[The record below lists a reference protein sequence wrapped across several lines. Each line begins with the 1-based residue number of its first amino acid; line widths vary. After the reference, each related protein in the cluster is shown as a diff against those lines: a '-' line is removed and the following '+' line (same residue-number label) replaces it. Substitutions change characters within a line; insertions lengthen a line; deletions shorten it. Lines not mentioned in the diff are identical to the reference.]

1 MLGANKRINDLLEQ
15 ITLEAEELIVS
26 NDSKE
31 IDISSNLFDFSI
43 KAFQI
48 EDISNLESIDELLKS
63 ILNFIEYSLIHI
75 EKVYIQ
81 LREWY
86 ATHTP
91 EAPHIMHIPLHP
103 AAALVIHN
111 EALRK
116 LGTEFESF
124 DDYDNFL
131 KQVRTQ
137 LDVCSSS
144 KHLLLEQRSFLE
156 NSDVSYIYYQ
166 LPNSEKP
173 IFVKTLQDLRPAIE
187 NVLLNFQNS
196 KEHMP
201 GNLYVEGGFIGA
213 AFSETN
219 NSALELYRVKKII
232 TLIKEGMSV
241 EHISLYQKVF
251 ESQIRLNKMLSK
263 AIKEFGIDSFQA
275 QLYSAQAEAGRLAK
289 KYIEEV
295 HQVTQSKLILDIEQA
310 KTWFKNGKPSQNH
323 PLHRENPENFL
334 TEIRI
339 DFLETKSIEKITALY
354 QDQNAKYPKALRKVS
369 NKQKLIERFINF
381 DRNSTIDESE
391 LIRILVLLHK
401 GSGSLTKNIDTNTV
415 KEALQNIGISNS
427 YLEELEKLTLQVTK
441 MDMQISFDKTSYSFL
456 NLKAEIEPVKLKQY
470 IAIYL
475 NSIDRPLSLV
485 ETKNSSTEKHELIF
499 NQSFLE
505 NIFKAQGCEKLITQA
520 FHKYFKEEAKPNS
533 NSINQLIEF
542 FIKYEQNFGTN
553 SALVRLR
560 EIVVKV
566 YFLAHRLNSQSLYEK
581 VTKEKFFYHD
591 NFFKL
596 ASKPLKQVEAFQK
609 YRYLA
614 WAQQLTEGFTKADDS
629 LLELLITNRLNFK
642 TALLSLTYLSK
653 LNTSRHQLIQ
663 ALGSFSKEEEGNHL
677 YTIEKSFFE
686 NFKNESNIFA
696 ILARG
701 GSFHDI
707 QAMDNLGSLIGTL
720 YLNISNCKQQEFSS
734 TQNSGVHRLSR
745 QQYYSMW
752 GARSGLYHN
761 LNKLKDKDVHFL
773 KEQSQ
778 RLLQIG
784 DQLQKVVQ
792 ETNHDKWTGYIFENL
807 DYQILEQKWFQKISL
822 INDFLRGS
830 NELKEALDLF
840 GFCDKGYKFDQLKAE
855 RLLSDF
861 KTAFIKAFNPNSE
874 DTSVNIFDLNH
885 DKKIDCKDFKELYRI
900 ICFRFDKLKQNRDP
914 FFKILIFNLI
924 ILNKANYYESLKT
937 KFSRYSEKQRFIFSE
952 LESFFYLINSKLDA
966 LAFKISQSSIKLDI
980 HEYLNNLNKKIED
993 LEDNL
998 ENYDSYQNEILKY
1011 LNLNF

>member
-1 MLGANKRINDLLEQ
+1 MFGANKRINDLL
-15 ITLEAEELIVS
+15 
-26 NDSKE
+26 DS
-31 IDISSNLFDFSI
+31 LFDFSI
-43 KAFQI
+43 KAFQV
-48 EDISNLESIDELLKS
+48 EDISNLDSIDELLKS
-63 ILNFIEYSLIHI
+63 ILDFIEHSLKHI

-131 KQVRTQ
+131 KKVRTQ

-173 IFVKTLQDLRPAIE
+173 ILVKTLQDLRPAIE
-187 NVLLNFQNS
+187 NILLNFQSS

-232 TLIKEGMSV
+232 TLIKEGMNV
-241 EHISLYQKVF
+241 EHINLYQKVF
-251 ESQIRLNKMLSK
+251 ESQIRLNRMLTK
-263 AIKEFGIDSFQA
+263 AIQEFDIDSFQA

-289 KYIEEV
+289 KYIEEI
-295 HQVTQSKLILDIEQA
+295 HQVTQSKLMLDIEQA
-310 KTWFKNGKPSQNH
+310 NTWFKNGKPSQSH

-339 DFLETKSIEKITALY
+339 DFLETKSIENITALY
-354 QDQNAKYPKALRKVS
+354 NDKNAKYTKALRKVS

-401 GSGSLTKNIDTNTV
+401 GSGSLSKNIDTATV
-415 KEALQNIGISNS
+415 KEALQNIGISSS

-441 MDMQISFDKTSYSFL
+441 MDMQISFDKALSSFL
-456 NLKAEIEPVKLKQY
+456 NLEAGIEAIKLKQH
-470 IAIYL
+470 IAVYL
-475 NSIDRPLSLV
+475 NSLDRPLSLN
-485 ETKNSSTEKHELIF
+485 EQDNNSIKNHELIF
-499 NQSFLE
+499 NRSFLE
-505 NIFKAQGCEKLITQA
+505 NIFEIQNCEELMIKAFLEHFEQTTKQ
-520 FHKYFKEEAKPNS
+520 NS
-533 NSINQLIEF
+533 QSIDQLIEF
-542 FIKYEQNFGTN
+542 FIQHEQNSGT
-553 SALVRLR
+553 STALVKLR
-560 EIVVKV
+560 EIVVKI
-566 YFLAHRLNSQSLYEK
+566 YFLSHRLNSQNLYQK

-591 NFFKL
+591 EFFKL
-596 ASKPLKQVEAFQK
+596 ASKPLKQIEAFQK
-609 YRYLA
+609 YRYLT
-614 WAQQLTEGFTKADDS
+614 WAQKLTEGFTKADDS
-629 LLELLITNRLNFK
+629 LLELLITNRLNLK

-653 LNTSRHQLIQ
+653 LNSSRYQLIQ
-663 ALGSFSKEEEGNHL
+663 VLSSFNKGEEGGHL
-677 YTIEKSFFE
+677 QAIEKSFFE

-701 GSFHDI
+701 GSFQDI
-707 QAMDNLGSLIGTL
+707 QAMDNLGSLIETL
-720 YLNISNCKQQEFSS
+720 YLNISNCKQQESLS
-734 TQNSGVHRLSR
+734 TENSGAHRLSR

-752 GARSGLYHN
+752 GVRSGLYHN
-761 LNKLKDKDVHFL
+761 LNKLKDKDVHVL

-840 GFCDKGYKFDQLKAE
+840 GVCDKGYKFDKLKAE

-861 KTAFIKAFNPNSE
+861 KTAFIKTFDPNHESE
-874 DTSVNIFDLNH
+874 SVSIFDLNG
-885 DKKIDCKDFKELYRI
+885 DQKLDSKDFKELYRVV
-900 ICFRFDKLKQNRDP
+900 CFRFDELKQNRDP

-924 ILNKANYYESLKT
+924 LLNKANYYESLKT
-937 KFSRYSEKQRFIFSE
+937 KFSRYSEQERFIFSE
-952 LESFFYLINSKLDA
+952 IENFFYLISSKLET
-966 LAFKISQSSIKLDI
+966 LAFKVAQTSIKLDI
-980 HEYLNNLNKKIED
+980 NDYLNNLNKKIKA
-993 LEDNL
+993 LEENL
-998 ENYDSYQNEILKY
+998 ELHNTYQKEILEF
-1011 LNLNF
+1011 LNLNLAS

>member
-1 MLGANKRINDLLEQ
+1 MFGANKNINDLL
-15 ITLEAEELIVS
+15 
-26 NDSKE
+26 D
-31 IDISSNLFDFSI
+31 NLFDFSI
-43 KAFQI
+43 KTFQV
-48 EDISNLESIDELLKS
+48 ENISNLDSIDELLQS
-63 ILNFIEYSLIHI
+63 ILDFIEYSLKHI
-75 EKVYIQ
+75 EKVYLQ

-116 LGTEFESF
+116 LGTDFESF
-124 DDYDNFL
+124 DDYDDFL
-131 KQVRTQ
+131 KKVRTR

-144 KHLLLEQRSFLE
+144 KHLLQEQKSFLE

-173 IFVKTLQDLRPAIE
+173 ILVKSLMDLRPAIE
-187 NVLLNFQNS
+187 NILLNFQNS

-201 GNLYVEGGFIGA
+201 GNLYIEGGFIGA

-232 TLIKEGMSV
+232 TLIKEGMNI
-241 EHISLYQKVF
+241 EHINLYQKVF
-251 ESQIRLNKMLSK
+251 ESQIRLNKMLTK
-263 AIKEFGIDSFQA
+263 AIQEFGVNSFQA
-275 QLYSAQAEAGRLAK
+275 QLYSAQAEASRLAK
-289 KYIEEV
+289 KYIEEI

-310 KTWFKNGKPSQNH
+310 NIWFKNGKPSLHH

-354 QDQNAKYPKALRKVS
+354 SDKNAKYTKALRKVS
-369 NKQKLIERFINF
+369 NKQKLIEKFINF

-401 GSGSLTKNIDTNTV
+401 SSGSLSKNIDISTV
-415 KEALQNIGISNS
+415 KEALQNIGISSS

-441 MDMQISFDKTSYSFL
+441 MDMQISFDKVSSSFL
-456 NLKAEIEPVKLKQY
+456 NLEADIEAVKLKQY
-470 IAIYL
+470 IAVYL
-475 NSIDRPLSLV
+475 NSIDKPLSLNEQV
-485 ETKNSSTEKHELIF
+485 NAPRQNHELILKQ
-499 NQSFLE
+499 NFLE
-505 NIFKAQGCEKLITQA
+505 NIFKTQGCEKLMVTA
-520 FHKYFKEEAKPNS
+520 FKEYFDQKTNQDPE
-533 NSINQLIEF
+533 SINHLIEF
-542 FIKYEQNFGTN
+542 FIQHEKNFGIST
-553 SALVRLR
+553 ALVKLR
-560 EIVVKV
+560 EIVVKI
-566 YFLAHRLNSQSLYEK
+566 YFLTHRLNSQSLYQK
-581 VTKEKFFYHD
+581 VTKEKFFHHD
-591 NFFKL
+591 KFFKL
-596 ASKPLKQVEAFQK
+596 ASKPLQQIEAFQK
-609 YRYLA
+609 YQYLT
-614 WAQQLTEGFTKADDS
+614 WAQKLTEGFTKADDS
-629 LLELLITNRLNFK
+629 LLELLIANKLNFK

-653 LNTSRHQLIQ
+653 LNSSRYQLIQ
-663 ALGSFSKEEEGNHL
+663 ALSSFNNSEEEGHL
-677 YTIEKSFFE
+677 QAIEKSFFE

-701 GSFHDI
+701 GSFQDI
-707 QAMDNLGSLIGTL
+707 QAMDNLGSLIETL
-720 YLNISNCKQQEFSS
+720 YLNISNCKRQESLS
-734 TQNSGVHRLSR
+734 TENSGAHRLSR

-830 NELKEALDLF
+830 SELKEALDLF
-840 GFCDKGYKFDQLKAE
+840 GVCDKGYKFDKLKAE

-861 KTAFIKAFNPNSE
+861 KTAFIKTFDSNHESK
-874 DTSVNIFDLNH
+874 SISIFDLNG
-885 DKKIDCKDFKELYRI
+885 DQKLDSKDFKELYRV
-900 ICFRFDKLKQNRDP
+900 ICFRFDELKQNRDP

-937 KFSRYSEKQRFIFSE
+937 KFSRYSEQERFVFSE
-952 LESFFYLINSKLDA
+952 TENLLYVVSSKLDT
-966 LAFKISQSSIKLDI
+966 LAFKVAEASIKLDI
-980 HEYLNNLNKKIED
+980 NDYLSKLNEKIQILEENLKHHKT
-993 LEDNL
+993 
-998 ENYDSYQNEILKY
+998 YQNEIFEFLNDSCIYALKVI
-1011 LNLNF
+1011 

>member
-1 MLGANKRINDLLEQ
+1 MFGANKKINH
-15 ITLEAEELIVS
+15 LIG
-26 NDSKE
+26 
-31 IDISSNLFDFSI
+31 NLFDFSI
-43 KAFQI
+43 KEFQA
-48 EDISNLESIDELLKS
+48 EDISTIDSVDELVKS
-63 ILNFIEYSLIHI
+63 TLDFIEYSLKHI

-103 AAALVIHN
+103 AAALVIQN

-131 KQVRTQ
+131 KKVRTQ

-144 KHLLLEQRSFLE
+144 KHLLQEQKSFLE

-166 LPNSEKP
+166 LPSSEKP
-173 IFVKTLQDLRPAIE
+173 ILVKTLQDLRPAIE
-187 NVLLNFQNS
+187 NILLNFQNS

-232 TLIKEGMSV
+232 TLIKEGMNI
-241 EHISLYQKVF
+241 EHINLYQKVF
-251 ESQIRLNKMLSK
+251 ESQIRLNRMLTK
-263 AIKEFGIDSFQA
+263 AIQEFGTDSFQA

-289 KYIEEV
+289 KYIEEI
-295 HQVTQSKLILDIEQA
+295 HQVTQSKLMLDIEQA
-310 KTWFKNGKPSQNH
+310 NAWFKNGKPSQNH

-339 DFLETKSIEKITALY
+339 DFLETKSIENITALY
-354 QDQNAKYPKALRKVS
+354 NDKNAKYPKALRKVS

-401 GSGSLTKNIDTNTV
+401 GSGSLSKNIDTATV
-415 KEALQNIGISNS
+415 KEALQNIGISSS

-441 MDMQISFDKTSYSFL
+441 MDMQISFDKALSSFL
-456 NLKAEIEPVKLKQY
+456 NLEADIEAVKFKQHL
-470 IAIYL
+470 AIYL
-475 NSIDRPLSLV
+475 NSIDRPLSLNK
-485 ETKNSSTEKHELIF
+485 EENSSIKNHELIF
-499 NQSFLE
+499 NQSFIE
-505 NIFKAQGCEKLITQA
+505 NTFETQNCEELMITAFKKHFEQKTKQ
-520 FHKYFKEEAKPNS
+520 NS
-533 NSINQLIEF
+533 QSINQLIEF
-542 FIKYEQNFGTN
+542 FIQHEQNSGT
-553 SALVRLR
+553 STALVKLR
-560 EIVVKV
+560 DIVVKI
-566 YFLAHRLNSQSLYEK
+566 YFLSHRLNSQNLYQK
-581 VTKEKFFYHD
+581 ITKEKFFYHD
-591 NFFKL
+591 EFFKL
-596 ASKPLKQVEAFQK
+596 ASKPLKQIEAFQK
-609 YRYLA
+609 YRYLT
-614 WAQQLTEGFTKADDS
+614 WAQKLTESFTKADDS
-629 LLELLITNRLNFK
+629 LLELLITNRLNLK

-653 LNTSRHQLIQ
+653 LNSSRYQLVQ
-663 ALGSFSKEEEGNHL
+663 TLSSFNKGEEESHL
-677 YTIEKSFFE
+677 HTIEKSFFE

-701 GSFHDI
+701 GSFNDI
-707 QAMDNLGSLIGTL
+707 QAMDNLGSLIETL
-720 YLNISNCKQQEFSS
+720 YLNISNCKRQESLS
-734 TQNSGVHRLSR
+734 AENSGAHRLSR

-752 GARSGLYHN
+752 GVRSGLYHN

-840 GFCDKGYKFDQLKAE
+840 GVCDKGYKFDKLKAE

-861 KTAFIKAFNPNSE
+861 KTAFIRTFNPSPESE
-874 DTSVNIFDLNH
+874 SISIFDLNG
-885 DKKIDCKDFKELYRI
+885 DQKLDSKDFKELYRV
-900 ICFRFDKLKQNRDP
+900 ICFRFDELKQNRDP

-924 ILNKANYYESLKT
+924 LLNKANYYESLKT
-937 KFSRYSEKQRFIFSE
+937 KFSRYSEQERFIFSE
-952 LESFFYLINSKLDA
+952 IESFFYITSSKLDT
-966 LAFKISQSSIKLDI
+966 LAFKITQFSMKLDI
-980 HEYLNNLNKKIED
+980 NDYLNNLNKKIKA
-993 LEDNL
+993 LERNL
-998 ENYDSYQNEILKY
+998 ELRNTYQEEILEFLDNPCTYTPKR
-1011 LNLNF
+1011 

>member
-1 MLGANKRINDLLEQ
+1 MFGANKRINDLL
-15 ITLEAEELIVS
+15 
-26 NDSKE
+26 DS
-31 IDISSNLFDFSI
+31 LFDFSI
-43 KAFQI
+43 KAFQV
-48 EDISNLESIDELLKS
+48 EDISNLDSIDELLKS
-63 ILNFIEYSLIHI
+63 ILDFIEHSLKHI

-131 KQVRTQ
+131 KKVRTQ

-173 IFVKTLQDLRPAIE
+173 ILVKTLQDLRPAIE
-187 NVLLNFQNS
+187 NILLNFQSS

-232 TLIKEGMSV
+232 TLIKEGMNV
-241 EHISLYQKVF
+241 EHINLYQKVF
-251 ESQIRLNKMLSK
+251 ESQIRLNRMLTK
-263 AIKEFGIDSFQA
+263 AIQEFDIDSFQA

-289 KYIEEV
+289 KYIEEI
-295 HQVTQSKLILDIEQA
+295 HQVTQSKLMLDIEQA
-310 KTWFKNGKPSQNH
+310 NTWFKNGKPSQSH

-339 DFLETKSIEKITALY
+339 DFLETKSIENITALY
-354 QDQNAKYPKALRKVS
+354 NDKNAKYTKALRKVS

-401 GSGSLTKNIDTNTV
+401 GSGSLSKNIDTATV
-415 KEALQNIGISNS
+415 KEALQNIGISSS

-441 MDMQISFDKTSYSFL
+441 MDMQISFDKVSSSFL
-456 NLKAEIEPVKLKQY
+456 NLEAGIEAVKLKQY
-470 IAIYL
+470 IAVYL
-475 NSIDRPLSLV
+475 NSIDRPLNLNEQDNNSI
-485 ETKNSSTEKHELIF
+485 KNHELIL

-505 NIFKAQGCEKLITQA
+505 NIFETQNCEELMIKAFQKHFEQTTKQNLQ
-520 FHKYFKEEAKPNS
+520 
-533 NSINQLIEF
+533 SIDQLIEF
-542 FIKYEQNFGTN
+542 FIQHEQNSGT
-553 SALVRLR
+553 STALVKLR
-560 EIVVKV
+560 EIVVKI
-566 YFLAHRLNSQSLYEK
+566 YFLSHRLNSQNLYQK

-591 NFFKL
+591 EFFKL
-596 ASKPLKQVEAFQK
+596 ASKPLKQIEAFQK
-609 YRYLA
+609 YRYLT
-614 WAQQLTEGFTKADDS
+614 WAQKLTEGFTKADDS
-629 LLELLITNRLNFK
+629 LLELLITNRLNLK

-653 LNTSRHQLIQ
+653 LNSSRYQLIQ
-663 ALGSFSKEEEGNHL
+663 VLSSFNKGEEGGHL
-677 YTIEKSFFE
+677 QAIEKSFFE

-701 GSFHDI
+701 GSFQDI
-707 QAMDNLGSLIGTL
+707 QAMDNLGSLIETL
-720 YLNISNCKQQEFSS
+720 YLNISNCKQQESLS
-734 TQNSGVHRLSR
+734 TENSGAHRLSR

-752 GARSGLYHN
+752 GVRSGLYHN
-761 LNKLKDKDVHFL
+761 LNKLKDKDVHVL

-830 NELKEALDLF
+830 SELKEALDLF
-840 GFCDKGYKFDQLKAE
+840 GVCDKGYKFDKLKAE

-861 KTAFIKAFNPNSE
+861 KIAFIK
-874 DTSVNIFDLNH
+874 TFDS
-885 DKKIDCKDFKELYRI
+885 KDFKELYRVV
-900 ICFRFDKLKQNRDP
+900 CFRFDELKQNRDP

-924 ILNKANYYESLKT
+924 LLNKANYYESLKT
-937 KFSRYSEKQRFIFSE
+937 KFSRYSEQERFIFSE
-952 LESFFYLINSKLDA
+952 IESFFYLISSKLET
-966 LAFKISQSSIKLDI
+966 LAFKVAQTSIKLDI
-980 HEYLNNLNKKIED
+980 NDYLNNLNKKIKA
-993 LEDNL
+993 LEENL
-998 ENYDSYQNEILKY
+998 ELHNTYQTDILDF
-1011 LNLNF
+1011 LNLNLAS

>member
-1 MLGANKRINDLLEQ
+1 MFGANKKINH
-15 ITLEAEELIVS
+15 LIG
-26 NDSKE
+26 
-31 IDISSNLFDFSI
+31 NLFDFSI
-43 KAFQI
+43 KGFQA
-48 EDISNLESIDELLKS
+48 EDISTLDSVDELVKS
-63 ILNFIEYSLIHI
+63 ILDFIEYSLTHI

-103 AAALVIHN
+103 AAAALVIHN

-116 LGTEFESF
+116 LGAEFKSF

-131 KQVRTQ
+131 KKVRTQ

-166 LPNSEKP
+166 LPSSEKP
-173 IFVKTLQDLRPAIE
+173 ILVKTLQDLRPAIE
-187 NVLLNFQNS
+187 NILLNFQNS

-201 GNLYVEGGFIGA
+201 ANLYVEGGFIGA

-232 TLIKEGMSV
+232 TLIKEGMNV
-241 EHISLYQKVF
+241 EHINLYQKVF
-251 ESQIRLNKMLSK
+251 ESQIRLNRMLTK
-263 AIKEFGIDSFQA
+263 AIQEFGVDSFQA

-289 KYIEEV
+289 KYIEEI

-310 KTWFKNGKPSQNH
+310 NTWFENGKPSQNH

-339 DFLETKSIEKITALY
+339 DFLETKSIKNITALY
-354 QDQNAKYPKALRKVS
+354 NHKNAKYTKALRKVS

-401 GSGSLTKNIDTNTV
+401 GSGSLSKNIDTATV
-415 KEALQNIGISNS
+415 KEALQNIGISSS

-441 MDMQISFDKTSYSFL
+441 MDMQISFDKVSSSFL
-456 NLKAEIEPVKLKQY
+456 NLEADIEAIKFKQHL
-470 IAIYL
+470 AVYL
-475 NSIDRPLSLV
+475 NSIDRPLSLNK
-485 ETKNSSTEKHELIF
+485 EENSSIKNHELIF
-499 NQSFLE
+499 KQSFLE
-505 NIFKAQGCEKLITQA
+505 NIFEMQGCEKLMITA
-520 FHKYFKEEAKPNS
+520 FKEYFNQKTKQNS
-533 NSINQLIEF
+533 QSIDQLIEF
-542 FIKYEQNFGTN
+542 FIQHEKNSGTN
-553 SALVRLR
+553 TALVKLR
-560 EIVVKV
+560 EIVVKI
-566 YFLAHRLNSQSLYEK
+566 YFLSHRLNSQNLYQK

-591 NFFKL
+591 EFFKL
-596 ASKPLKQVEAFQK
+596 ASKPLQQIEAFQK
-609 YRYLA
+609 YRYLT
-614 WAQQLTEGFTKADDS
+614 WAQKLTESFTKADDS
-629 LLELLITNRLNFK
+629 LLELLITNRLNLK
-642 TALLSLTYLSK
+642 TALLSLNYLSK
-653 LNTSRHQLIQ
+653 LSSSRYQLIQ
-663 ALGSFSKEEEGNHL
+663 TLSSFNTIEESHL
-677 YTIEKSFFE
+677 HVIEKSFFE

-701 GSFHDI
+701 GSFNDI
-707 QAMDNLGSLIGTL
+707 QAMDNLGSLIETL
-720 YLNISNCKQQEFSS
+720 YLNISNCKQQEPLS
-734 TQNSGVHRLSR
+734 TENSGAHRLSR

-752 GARSGLYHN
+752 GVRSGLYHN

-830 NELKEALDLF
+830 SELKEALDLF
-840 GFCDKGYKFDQLKAE
+840 GVCDKGYKFDKLKAE

-861 KTAFIKAFNPNSE
+861 KIAFIKTFDPNHESK
-874 DTSVNIFDLNH
+874 SLSIFDLNG
-885 DKKIDCKDFKELYRI
+885 DQKIDSKDFKELYRV
-900 ICFRFDKLKQNRDP
+900 ICFRFDELKQNRDP

-924 ILNKANYYESLKT
+924 LLNKANYYESLKT
-937 KFSRYSEKQRFIFSE
+937 KFSRYSEQERFVFSE
-952 LESFFYLINSKLDA
+952 IESFFYISSSKLDT
-966 LAFKISQSSIKLDI
+966 LAFKVAQTSIKLDI
-980 HEYLNNLNKKIED
+980 NEYLNNLNKKIKA
-993 LEDNL
+993 LEENL
-998 ENYDSYQNEILKY
+998 ELHNTYQTEILDFLDNPRTDTPKR
-1011 LNLNF
+1011 

>member
-1 MLGANKRINDLLEQ
+1 MFGANKEINH
-15 ITLEAEELIVS
+15 LIG
-26 NDSKE
+26 
-31 IDISSNLFDFSI
+31 NLFDFSI
-43 KAFQI
+43 KEFQA
-48 EDISNLESIDELLKS
+48 EDISTLDSVDELVKS
-63 ILNFIEYSLIHI
+63 ILEFIEHSLKHI

-116 LGTEFESF
+116 LGAEFKSF

-131 KQVRTQ
+131 KKVRTQ

-166 LPNSEKP
+166 LPSSEKP
-173 IFVKTLQDLRPAIE
+173 ILVKTLQDLRPAIE
-187 NVLLNFQNS
+187 NILLNFQNS

-201 GNLYVEGGFIGA
+201 ANLYVEGGFIGA

-232 TLIKEGMSV
+232 TLIKEGMNV
-241 EHISLYQKVF
+241 EHINLYQKVF
-251 ESQIRLNKMLSK
+251 ESQIRLNRMLTK
-263 AIKEFGIDSFQA
+263 AIQEFGVDSFQA

-289 KYIEEV
+289 KYIEEI

-310 KTWFKNGKPSQNH
+310 NTWFENGKPSQNH

-339 DFLETKSIEKITALY
+339 DFLETKSIKNITALY
-354 QDQNAKYPKALRKVS
+354 NHKNAKYTKALRKVS

-401 GSGSLTKNIDTNTV
+401 GSGSLSKNIDTATV
-415 KEALQNIGISNS
+415 KEALQNIGISSS

-441 MDMQISFDKTSYSFL
+441 MDMQISFDKVSSSFL
-456 NLKAEIEPVKLKQY
+456 NLEAEIEAVKLKQY
-470 IAIYL
+470 IAVYL
-475 NSIDRPLSLV
+475 NSIDRPLSLSK
-485 ETKNSSTEKHELIF
+485 EENSSIKNHELIF
-499 NQSFLE
+499 KQSFLE
-505 NIFKAQGCEKLITQA
+505 NIFEMQGCEKLMITA
-520 FHKYFKEEAKPNS
+520 FKEYFNQKTKQNS
-533 NSINQLIEF
+533 QSIDQLIEF
-542 FIKYEQNFGTN
+542 FIQHEKNSGT
-553 SALVRLR
+553 SAALVKLR
-560 EIVVKV
+560 EIVVKI
-566 YFLAHRLNSQSLYEK
+566 YFLSHRLNSQNLYQK

-591 NFFKL
+591 EFFKL
-596 ASKPLKQVEAFQK
+596 ASKPLQQIEAFQK
-609 YRYLA
+609 YRYLT
-614 WAQQLTEGFTKADDS
+614 WAQKLTESFTKADDS
-629 LLELLITNRLNFK
+629 LLELLITNRLNLK
-642 TALLSLTYLSK
+642 TALLSLNHLSK
-653 LNTSRHQLIQ
+653 LNSSRYQLVQ
-663 ALGSFSKEEEGNHL
+663 TLSSFNKMEEESHL
-677 YTIEKSFFE
+677 HTIEKSFFE

-701 GSFHDI
+701 GSFNDI
-707 QAMDNLGSLIGTL
+707 QAMDNLGSLIETL
-720 YLNISNCKQQEFSS
+720 YLNISNCKQQEPLS
-734 TQNSGVHRLSR
+734 TENSGAHRLSR

-752 GARSGLYHN
+752 GVRSGLYHN

-773 KEQSQ
+773 NEQSQ

-792 ETNHDKWTGYIFENL
+792 ETNHDRWTGYIFENL

-840 GFCDKGYKFDQLKAE
+840 GVCDKGYKFDKLKAE

-861 KTAFIKAFNPNSE
+861 KTAFIKTFDPNHESK
-874 DTSVNIFDLNH
+874 SLSIFDLNG
-885 DKKIDCKDFKELYRI
+885 DQKIDSKDFKELYRV
-900 ICFRFDKLKQNRDP
+900 ICFRFDELKQNRDP

-924 ILNKANYYESLKT
+924 LLNKANYYESLKT
-937 KFSRYSEKQRFIFSE
+937 KFSRYSEQERFVFSE
-952 LESFFYLINSKLDA
+952 IESFFYLTSSKLDT
-966 LAFKISQSSIKLDI
+966 LAIKITESSVKLDI
-980 HEYLNNLNKKIED
+980 NDFLNKLNKKIQA
-993 LEDNL
+993 LEENL
-998 ENYDSYQNEILKY
+998 EHHNTYQNEILEF
-1011 LNLNF
+1011 LNR

>member
-1 MLGANKRINDLLEQ
+1 MFGANKRINDLL
-15 ITLEAEELIVS
+15 
-26 NDSKE
+26 DS
-31 IDISSNLFDFSI
+31 LFDFSI
-43 KAFQI
+43 KAFQV
-48 EDISNLESIDELLKS
+48 ENISNLDSIDELLKS
-63 ILNFIEYSLIHI
+63 ILDFIEHSLKHI

-116 LGTEFESF
+116 LGTDFESF
-124 DDYDNFL
+124 DEYDNFL
-131 KQVRTQ
+131 KKVRTQ

-173 IFVKTLQDLRPAIE
+173 ILVKTLQDLRPAIE
-187 NVLLNFQNS
+187 NILLNFQNS

-201 GNLYVEGGFIGA
+201 ANLYVEGGFIGA

-232 TLIKEGMSV
+232 TLIKEGMNV
-241 EHISLYQKVF
+241 EHINLYQKVF
-251 ESQIRLNKMLSK
+251 ESQIRLNRMLTK
-263 AIKEFGIDSFQA
+263 AIQEFGMDSFQA

-289 KYIEEV
+289 KYIEEI

-310 KTWFKNGKPSQNH
+310 NTWFKNGKPSHNH

-339 DFLETKSIEKITALY
+339 DFLETKSIENITALY
-354 QDQNAKYPKALRKVS
+354 NDKNAKYTKALRKVS

-401 GSGSLTKNIDTNTV
+401 GSGSLSKNIDTATV
-415 KEALQNIGISNS
+415 KEALQNIGISSS

-441 MDMQISFDKTSYSFL
+441 MDMQISFDKVLNSFL
-456 NLKAEIEPVKLKQY
+456 NLEADTEPIKLKQY

-475 NSIDRPLSLV
+475 NSIDRPLSLN
-485 ETKNSSTEKHELIF
+485 EEKHDSKENHKLIF

-505 NIFKAQGCEKLITQA
+505 NTFEMQGCEKLMITA
-520 FHKYFKEEAKPNS
+520 FKEYFKQKTKQNS
-533 NSINQLIEF
+533 QSIDQLTEF
-542 FIKYEQNFGTN
+542 FVQHEKNFGTN
-553 SALVRLR
+553 SALVKLR
-560 EIVVKV
+560 EIVVKI
-566 YFLAHRLNSQSLYEK
+566 YFLSHRLNSQSLYQK

-591 NFFKL
+591 EFFKL
-596 ASKPLKQVEAFQK
+596 ASKPTKQVEAFQK
-609 YRYLA
+609 YRYLT
-614 WAQQLTEGFTKADDS
+614 WAQKLAESFTKADDS
-629 LLELLITNRLNFK
+629 LLELLITNRLNLK
-642 TALLSLTYLSK
+642 TALLSLTYLSN
-653 LNTSRHQLIQ
+653 LNSSRYHLIQ
-663 ALGSFSKEEEGNHL
+663 VLSSFNKGEESHL
-677 YTIEKSFFE
+677 QAIEKSFFE

-701 GSFHDI
+701 GSFQDI
-707 QAMDNLGSLIGTL
+707 QAMDNLGSLIETL
-720 YLNISNCKQQEFSS
+720 YLNISNCKQQESLS
-734 TQNSGVHRLSR
+734 TENSGAHRLSR

-752 GARSGLYHN
+752 GVRSGLYHN

-822 INDFLRGS
+822 INDFLRSS

-840 GFCDKGYKFDQLKAE
+840 GVCDKGYKFDKLKAE

-861 KTAFIKAFNPNSE
+861 KTAFIKTFDSE
-874 DTSVNIFDLNH
+874 HESESVSIFDLNG
-885 DKKIDCKDFKELYRI
+885 DQKLDSKDFKELYRV
-900 ICFRFDKLKQNRDP
+900 ICFRFDELKQNRDP
-914 FFKILIFNLI
+914 FFKILIFNLSL
-924 ILNKANYYESLKT
+924 LNKANYYESLKT

-952 LESFFYLINSKLDA
+952 LESFFYIINSTLDT
-966 LAFKISQSSIKLDI
+966 LAFKVAQASIKLDI
-980 HEYLNNLNKKIED
+980 NDYLNNLNTKIKD
-993 LEDNL
+993 LEENL
-998 ENYDSYQNEILKY
+998 ETYDSYQNEILEF
-1011 LNLNF
+1011 LNLNLVS

>member
-1 MLGANKRINDLLEQ
+1 MFGANKKINH
-15 ITLEAEELIVS
+15 LIG
-26 NDSKE
+26 
-31 IDISSNLFDFSI
+31 NLFDFSI
-43 KAFQI
+43 REFQA
-48 EDISNLESIDELLKS
+48 EDISTIDSVDELVKS
-63 ILNFIEYSLIHI
+63 TLDFIEYSLKHI

-103 AAALVIHN
+103 AVALVIQN

-131 KQVRTQ
+131 KKVRTQ

-144 KHLLLEQRSFLE
+144 KHLLQEQKSFLE

-166 LPNSEKP
+166 LPSSEKP
-173 IFVKTLQDLRPAIE
+173 ILVKTLQDLRPAIE
-187 NVLLNFQNS
+187 NILLNFQNS

-232 TLIKEGMSV
+232 TLIKEGMNI
-241 EHISLYQKVF
+241 EHINLYQKVF
-251 ESQIRLNKMLSK
+251 ESQIRLNRMLTK
-263 AIKEFGIDSFQA
+263 AIQEFGVDSFQA

-289 KYIEEV
+289 KYIEEI
-295 HQVTQSKLILDIEQA
+295 HQVTQSKLMLDIEQA
-310 KTWFKNGKPSQNH
+310 NAWFKNGKPSQNH
-323 PLHRENPENFL
+323 PLHRKNPENFL

-339 DFLETKSIEKITALY
+339 DFLETKSIENITALY
-354 QDQNAKYPKALRKVS
+354 NDKNAKYPKALRKVS

-401 GSGSLTKNIDTNTV
+401 GSGSLSKNIDTATV
-415 KEALQNIGISNS
+415 KEALQNIGISSS

-441 MDMQISFDKTSYSFL
+441 MDMQISFDKASSSFL
-456 NLKAEIEPVKLKQY
+456 NLEADIEAIKFKQHL
-470 IAIYL
+470 AVYL
-475 NSIDRPLSLV
+475 NSIDRPLSLNK
-485 ETKNSSTEKHELIF
+485 EENSSIKNHELIF
-499 NQSFLE
+499 NQSFIE
-505 NIFKAQGCEKLITQA
+505 NTFETQNCEELMITAFKKHFEQKTKQ
-520 FHKYFKEEAKPNS
+520 NS
-533 NSINQLIEF
+533 QSINQLIEF
-542 FIKYEQNFGTN
+542 FIQHEQNSGT
-553 SALVRLR
+553 STALVKLR
-560 EIVVKV
+560 EIVVKI
-566 YFLAHRLNSQSLYEK
+566 YFLSHRLNSQNLYQK

-591 NFFKL
+591 EFFKL
-596 ASKPLKQVEAFQK
+596 ASKPLKQIEAFQK
-609 YRYLA
+609 YRYLT
-614 WAQQLTEGFTKADDS
+614 WAQKLTEGFTKADDS
-629 LLELLITNRLNFK
+629 LLELLIANKLNFK

-653 LNTSRHQLIQ
+653 LNSSRYQLVQ
-663 ALGSFSKEEEGNHL
+663 TLSSFNKVGEENHL
-677 YTIEKSFFE
+677 HAIEKSFFE

-696 ILARG
+696 IFARG
-701 GSFHDI
+701 GSFYDI
-707 QAMDNLGSLIGTL
+707 QAMDNLGSLIETL
-720 YLNISNCKQQEFSS
+720 YLNISSHKRQESLS
-734 TQNSGVHRLSR
+734 TENSGAHRLSR

-830 NELKEALDLF
+830 SELKEALDLF
-840 GFCDKGYKFDQLKAE
+840 GVCDKGYQFDKLKAE

-861 KTAFIKAFNPNSE
+861 KTAFIRTFNPSPESE
-874 DTSVNIFDLNH
+874 SISIFDLN
-885 DKKIDCKDFKELYRI
+885 DDQKLDSKDFKELYRV
-900 ICFRFDKLKQNRDP
+900 ICFRFDELKQNRDP

-924 ILNKANYYESLKT
+924 LLNKANYYESLKT
-937 KFSRYSEKQRFIFSE
+937 KFSRYSEQERFIFSE
-952 LESFFYLINSKLDA
+952 IESFFYTTSSKLDT
-966 LAFKISQSSIKLDI
+966 LAFKITQFSMKLDI
-980 HEYLNNLNKKIED
+980 NDYLSKLNKKIKA
-993 LEDNL
+993 LEENL
-998 ENYDSYQNEILKY
+998 ELHNTYQEEILEFINE
-1011 LNLNF
+1011 L

>member
-1 MLGANKRINDLLEQ
+1 MFGANKRINDLL
-15 ITLEAEELIVS
+15 
-26 NDSKE
+26 DH
-31 IDISSNLFDFSI
+31 LFDFSI
-43 KAFQI
+43 EAFQV
-48 EDISNLESIDELLKS
+48 ENISNLDSIDELLKS
-63 ILNFIEYSLIHI
+63 ILDFIEHSLKHI
-75 EKVYIQ
+75 EKVYLQ

-116 LGTEFESF
+116 LGTDFESF

-131 KQVRTQ
+131 KKVRTQ

-166 LPNSEKP
+166 LPSSEKP
-173 IFVKTLQDLRPAIE
+173 ILVKTLQDLRPAIE
-187 NVLLNFQNS
+187 NILLNFQNS

-232 TLIKEGMSV
+232 TLIKEGMNV
-241 EHISLYQKVF
+241 EHINLYQKVF
-251 ESQIRLNKMLSK
+251 ESQIRLNRMLPK
-263 AIKEFGIDSFQA
+263 AIQEFGIDSFQA

-289 KYIEEV
+289 KYIEEI
-295 HQVTQSKLILDIEQA
+295 HQVTQSKLMLDIEQA
-310 KTWFKNGKPSQNH
+310 KTWFKNGKPSHNH

-339 DFLETKSIEKITALY
+339 DFLETKSIEKITSLY
-354 QDQNAKYPKALRKVS
+354 NDKNAKYTKALRKVS
-369 NKQKLIERFINF
+369 NRQKLIERFINF

-401 GSGSLTKNIDTNTV
+401 GSGSLSKNIDTGTV
-415 KEALQNIGISNS
+415 KEALQNIGISSS

-441 MDMQISFDKTSYSFL
+441 MDMQISFDKILNSFL
-456 NLKAEIEPVKLKQY
+456 SLGADTEPVKLKQY

-475 NSIDRPLSLV
+475 NSIDRPLSLN
-485 ETKNSSTEKHELIF
+485 EQKNNSIKNHELIF
-499 NQSFLE
+499 KQSFLKD
-505 NIFKAQGCEKLITQA
+505 IFEAQDCESLIIKAFQTHFQEKTKQ
-520 FHKYFKEEAKPNS
+520 NS
-533 NSINQLIEF
+533 QSIDQLTEF
-542 FIKYEQNFGTN
+542 FIQHEQNFGT
-553 SALVRLR
+553 SAALVKLR
-560 EIVVKV
+560 EIVVKI
-566 YFLAHRLNSQSLYEK
+566 YFLSHRLNSQSLYQK

-591 NFFKL
+591 EFFKL
-596 ASKPLKQVEAFQK
+596 ASKPPKQVEAFQK
-609 YRYLA
+609 YRYLT
-614 WAQQLTEGFTKADDS
+614 WAQKLTESFTKADDS
-629 LLELLITNRLNFK
+629 LIELLITNKLNFK

-653 LNTSRHQLIQ
+653 LNSSRYQLVQ
-663 ALGSFSKEEEGNHL
+663 TLSSFNKVGEESHL
-677 YTIEKSFFE
+677 HAIEKSFLE
-686 NFKNESNIFA
+686 NFKNESNIFG

-701 GSFHDI
+701 GSFNDI
-707 QAMDNLGSLIGTL
+707 QAMDNLGSLIETL
-720 YLNISNCKQQEFSS
+720 YLNISKCKQQESLS
-734 TQNSGVHRLSR
+734 TENSGAHRLSR

-752 GARSGLYHN
+752 GVRSGLYHN

-840 GFCDKGYKFDQLKAE
+840 GVCDKGYKFDKLKAE

-861 KTAFIKAFNPNSE
+861 KTAFIKAFDPNHESE
-874 DTSVNIFDLNH
+874 SVSTFDLNG
-885 DKKIDCKDFKELYRI
+885 DQKLDSKDFKELYRV
-900 ICFRFDKLKQNRDP
+900 ICFRFDELKQNRDP
-914 FFKILIFNLI
+914 FFKILIFNLSL
-924 ILNKANYYESLKT
+924 LNKANYYESLKT
-937 KFSRYSEKQRFIFSE
+937 KFSRYSEKQRFMFSE
-952 LESFFYLINSKLDA
+952 LESFFYIINSKLDV
-966 LAFKISQSSIKLDI
+966 LAFKIAQSSTKLDI
-980 HEYLNNLNKKIED
+980 NDYLNSLNKKIKA
-993 LEDNL
+993 LEENL
-998 ENYDSYQNEILKY
+998 ETYDSYQNEILEF
-1011 LNLNF
+1011 LNPNLTS

>member
-1 MLGANKRINDLLEQ
+1 MFGANKEINH
-15 ITLEAEELIVS
+15 LIG
-26 NDSKE
+26 
-31 IDISSNLFDFSI
+31 NLFDFSI
-43 KAFQI
+43 KEFQA
-48 EDISNLESIDELLKS
+48 EDISTLDSVDELVKS
-63 ILNFIEYSLIHI
+63 ILEFIEHSLKHI

-116 LGTEFESF
+116 LGAEFKSF

-131 KQVRTQ
+131 KKVRTQ

-166 LPNSEKP
+166 LPSSEKP
-173 IFVKTLQDLRPAIE
+173 ILVKTLQDLRPAIE
-187 NVLLNFQNS
+187 NILLNFQNS

-201 GNLYVEGGFIGA
+201 ANLYVEGGFIGA

-232 TLIKEGMSV
+232 TLIKEGMNV
-241 EHISLYQKVF
+241 EHINLYQKVF
-251 ESQIRLNKMLSK
+251 ESQIRLNRMLTK
-263 AIKEFGIDSFQA
+263 AIQEFGVDSFQA

-289 KYIEEV
+289 KYIEEI

-310 KTWFKNGKPSQNH
+310 NTWFKNGKPSQNH

-339 DFLETKSIEKITALY
+339 DFLETKSIKNITALY
-354 QDQNAKYPKALRKVS
+354 NHKNAKYTKALRKVS

-401 GSGSLTKNIDTNTV
+401 GSGSLSKNIDTATV
-415 KEALQNIGISNS
+415 KEALQNIGISSS

-441 MDMQISFDKTSYSFL
+441 MDMQISFDKVSSSFL
-456 NLKAEIEPVKLKQY
+456 NLEAEIEAVKLKQY
-470 IAIYL
+470 IAVYL
-475 NSIDRPLSLV
+475 NSIDGPLSLSKQ
-485 ETKNSSTEKHELIF
+485 ENSSIKNHELIF
-499 NQSFLE
+499 KQSFLE
-505 NIFKAQGCEKLITQA
+505 NIFEMQGCEKLMITA
-520 FHKYFKEEAKPNS
+520 FKEYFNQKTKQNS
-533 NSINQLIEF
+533 QSIDQLIEF
-542 FIKYEQNFGTN
+542 FIQHEKNSGT
-553 SALVRLR
+553 SAALVKLR
-560 EIVVKV
+560 EIVVKI
-566 YFLAHRLNSQSLYEK
+566 YFLSHRLNSQNLYQK

-591 NFFKL
+591 EFFKL
-596 ASKPLKQVEAFQK
+596 ASKPLQQIEAFQK
-609 YRYLA
+609 YRYLT
-614 WAQQLTEGFTKADDS
+614 WAQKLTESFTKADDS
-629 LLELLITNRLNFK
+629 LLELLIANRLNLK
-642 TALLSLTYLSK
+642 TALLSLSHLSK
-653 LNTSRHQLIQ
+653 LNSSRYQLVQ
-663 ALGSFSKEEEGNHL
+663 TLSSFNKMEEESHL
-677 YTIEKSFFE
+677 HTIEKSFFE

-701 GSFHDI
+701 GSFNDI
-707 QAMDNLGSLIGTL
+707 QAMDNLGSLIETL
-720 YLNISNCKQQEFSS
+720 YLNISNCKQQEPLS
-734 TQNSGVHRLSR
+734 TENSGAHRLSR

-752 GARSGLYHN
+752 GVRSGLYHN

-773 KEQSQ
+773 NEQSQ

-792 ETNHDKWTGYIFENL
+792 ETNHDRWTGYIFENL

-840 GFCDKGYKFDQLKAE
+840 GVCDKGYKFDKLKAE

-861 KTAFIKAFNPNSE
+861 KTAFIKAFDPNHESE
-874 DTSVNIFDLNH
+874 AVSIFDLNG
-885 DKKIDCKDFKELYRI
+885 DQKLDSKDFKELYRV
-900 ICFRFDKLKQNRDP
+900 ICFRFDELKQNRDP

-924 ILNKANYYESLKT
+924 LLNKANYYESLKT
-937 KFSRYSEKQRFIFSE
+937 KFSRYSEQERFVFSE
-952 LESFFYLINSKLDA
+952 IESFFYISSSKLDT
-966 LAFKISQSSIKLDI
+966 LAFKVAQTSIKLDI
-980 HEYLNNLNKKIED
+980 NEYLNNLNKKIKA
-993 LEDNL
+993 LEENL
-998 ENYDSYQNEILKY
+998 ELHNTYQTEILDFLDNPRTDTPKR
-1011 LNLNF
+1011 

>member
-1 MLGANKRINDLLEQ
+1 MFGANKRINDLL
-15 ITLEAEELIVS
+15 
-26 NDSKE
+26 DS
-31 IDISSNLFDFSI
+31 LFDFSI
-43 KAFQI
+43 KAFQV
-48 EDISNLESIDELLKS
+48 EDISNLDSIDELLKS
-63 ILNFIEYSLIHI
+63 ILDFIEHSLKHI

-131 KQVRTQ
+131 KKVRTQ

-173 IFVKTLQDLRPAIE
+173 ILVKTLQDLRPAIE
-187 NVLLNFQNS
+187 NILLNFQSS

-232 TLIKEGMSV
+232 TLIKEGMNV
-241 EHISLYQKVF
+241 EHINLYQKVF
-251 ESQIRLNKMLSK
+251 ESQIRLNRMLTK
-263 AIKEFGIDSFQA
+263 AIQEFDIDSFQA

-289 KYIEEV
+289 KYIEEI
-295 HQVTQSKLILDIEQA
+295 HQVTQSKLMLDIEQA
-310 KTWFKNGKPSQNH
+310 NTWFKNGKPSQSH

-339 DFLETKSIEKITALY
+339 DFLETKSIENITALY
-354 QDQNAKYPKALRKVS
+354 NDKNAKYTKALRKVS

-401 GSGSLTKNIDTNTV
+401 GSGSLSKNIDTATV
-415 KEALQNIGISNS
+415 KEALQNIGISSS

-441 MDMQISFDKTSYSFL
+441 MDMQISFDKALSSFL
-456 NLKAEIEPVKLKQY
+456 NLEAGIEAIKLKQH
-470 IAIYL
+470 IAVYL
-475 NSIDRPLSLV
+475 NSLDRPLSLN
-485 ETKNSSTEKHELIF
+485 EQDNNSIKNHELIF
-499 NQSFLE
+499 NRSFLE
-505 NIFKAQGCEKLITQA
+505 NIFEIQNCEELMIKAFLEHFEQTTKQ
-520 FHKYFKEEAKPNS
+520 NS
-533 NSINQLIEF
+533 QSIDQLIEF
-542 FIKYEQNFGTN
+542 FIQHEQNSGT
-553 SALVRLR
+553 STALVKLR
-560 EIVVKV
+560 EIVVKI
-566 YFLAHRLNSQSLYEK
+566 YFLSHRLNSQNLYQK

-591 NFFKL
+591 EFFKL
-596 ASKPLKQVEAFQK
+596 ASKPLKQIEAFQK
-609 YRYLA
+609 YRYLT
-614 WAQQLTEGFTKADDS
+614 WAQKLTEGFTKADDS
-629 LLELLITNRLNFK
+629 LLELLITNRLNLK

-653 LNTSRHQLIQ
+653 LNSSRYQLIQ
-663 ALGSFSKEEEGNHL
+663 VLSSFNKGEEGGHL
-677 YTIEKSFFE
+677 QAIEKSFFE

-701 GSFHDI
+701 GSFQDI
-707 QAMDNLGSLIGTL
+707 QAMDNLGSLIETL
-720 YLNISNCKQQEFSS
+720 YLNISNCKQQESLS
-734 TQNSGVHRLSR
+734 TENSGAHRLSR

-752 GARSGLYHN
+752 GVRSGLYHN
-761 LNKLKDKDVHFL
+761 LNKLKDKDVHVL

-840 GFCDKGYKFDQLKAE
+840 GVCDKGYKFDKLKAE

-861 KTAFIKAFNPNSE
+861 KTAFIKTFDPNHESE
-874 DTSVNIFDLNH
+874 SVSIFDLNG
-885 DKKIDCKDFKELYRI
+885 DQKLDSKDFKELYRV
-900 ICFRFDKLKQNRDP
+900 ICFRFDELKQNRDP

-924 ILNKANYYESLKT
+924 LLNKANYYESLKT
-937 KFSRYSEKQRFIFSE
+937 KFSRYSEQERFIFSE
-952 LESFFYLINSKLDA
+952 IESFFYLISSKLDT
-966 LAFKISQSSIKLDI
+966 LAFKVAQTSIKLDI
-980 HEYLNNLNKKIED
+980 NDYLNNLNKKIKA
-993 LEDNL
+993 LEENL
-998 ENYDSYQNEILKY
+998 ELHNTYQKEILEF
-1011 LNLNF
+1011 LNLNLAS

>member
-1 MLGANKRINDLLEQ
+1 MFGANKKINH
-15 ITLEAEELIVS
+15 LIG
-26 NDSKE
+26 
-31 IDISSNLFDFSI
+31 NLFDFSI
-43 KAFQI
+43 KEFQA
-48 EDISNLESIDELLKS
+48 EDISTLDSVDELVKS
-63 ILNFIEYSLIHI
+63 ILDFIEYSLTHI

-116 LGTEFESF
+116 LGAEFKSF

-131 KQVRTQ
+131 KKVRTQ

-166 LPNSEKP
+166 LPSSEKP
-173 IFVKTLQDLRPAIE
+173 ILVKTLQDLRPAIE
-187 NVLLNFQNS
+187 NILLNFQNS

-201 GNLYVEGGFIGA
+201 ANLYVEGGFIGA

-232 TLIKEGMSV
+232 TLIKEGMNV
-241 EHISLYQKVF
+241 EHINLYQKVF
-251 ESQIRLNKMLSK
+251 ESQIRLNRMLTK
-263 AIKEFGIDSFQA
+263 AIQEFGVDSFQA

-289 KYIEEV
+289 KYIEEI

-310 KTWFKNGKPSQNH
+310 NTWFENGKPSQNH

-339 DFLETKSIEKITALY
+339 DFLETKSIKNITALY
-354 QDQNAKYPKALRKVS
+354 NHKNAKYTKALRKVS

-401 GSGSLTKNIDTNTV
+401 GSGSLSKNIDTATV
-415 KEALQNIGISNS
+415 KEALQNIGISSS

-441 MDMQISFDKTSYSFL
+441 MDMQISFDKVSSSFL
-456 NLKAEIEPVKLKQY
+456 NLEADIEAIKFKQHL
-470 IAIYL
+470 AVYL
-475 NSIDRPLSLV
+475 NSIDRPLSLNK
-485 ETKNSSTEKHELIF
+485 EENSSIKNHELIF
-499 NQSFLE
+499 KQSFLE
-505 NIFKAQGCEKLITQA
+505 NIFEMQGCEKLMITA
-520 FHKYFKEEAKPNS
+520 FKEYFNQKTKQNS
-533 NSINQLIEF
+533 QSIDQLIEF
-542 FIKYEQNFGTN
+542 FIQHEKNSGTN
-553 SALVRLR
+553 TALVKLR
-560 EIVVKV
+560 EIVVKI
-566 YFLAHRLNSQSLYEK
+566 YFLSHRLNSQNLYQK

-591 NFFKL
+591 EFFKL
-596 ASKPLKQVEAFQK
+596 ASKPLQQIEAFQK
-609 YRYLA
+609 YRYLT
-614 WAQQLTEGFTKADDS
+614 WAQKLTESFTKADDS
-629 LLELLITNRLNFK
+629 LLELLITNRLNLK
-642 TALLSLTYLSK
+642 TALLSLNHLSK
-653 LNTSRHQLIQ
+653 LNSSRYQLVQ
-663 ALGSFSKEEEGNHL
+663 TLSSFNKMEEESHL
-677 YTIEKSFFE
+677 HTIEKSFFE

-701 GSFHDI
+701 GSFNDI
-707 QAMDNLGSLIGTL
+707 QAMDNLGSLIETL
-720 YLNISNCKQQEFSS
+720 YLNISNCKQQEPLS
-734 TQNSGVHRLSR
+734 TENSGAHRLSR

-752 GARSGLYHN
+752 GVRSGLYHN

-773 KEQSQ
+773 NEQSQ

-792 ETNHDKWTGYIFENL
+792 ETNHDRWTGYIFENL

-840 GFCDKGYKFDQLKAE
+840 GVCDKGYKFDKLKAE

-861 KTAFIKAFNPNSE
+861 KTAFIKTFDPNHESK
-874 DTSVNIFDLNH
+874 SLSIFDLNG
-885 DKKIDCKDFKELYRI
+885 DQKIDSKDFKELYRV
-900 ICFRFDKLKQNRDP
+900 ICFRFDELKQNRDP

-924 ILNKANYYESLKT
+924 LLNKANYYESLKT
-937 KFSRYSEKQRFIFSE
+937 KFSRYSEQERFVFSE
-952 LESFFYLINSKLDA
+952 IESFFYLTSSKLDT
-966 LAFKISQSSIKLDI
+966 LAIKITESSVKLDI
-980 HEYLNNLNKKIED
+980 NDFLNKLNKKIQA
-993 LEDNL
+993 LEENL
-998 ENYDSYQNEILKY
+998 EHHNTYQNEILEF
-1011 LNLNF
+1011 LNR

>member
-1 MLGANKRINDLLEQ
+1 MFGANKRINDLL
-15 ITLEAEELIVS
+15 
-26 NDSKE
+26 DS
-31 IDISSNLFDFSI
+31 LFDFSI
-43 KAFQI
+43 KAFQV
-48 EDISNLESIDELLKS
+48 EDISNLDSIDELLKS
-63 ILNFIEYSLIHI
+63 ILDFIEHSLKHI

-131 KQVRTQ
+131 KKVRTQ

-173 IFVKTLQDLRPAIE
+173 ILVKTLQDLRPAIE
-187 NVLLNFQNS
+187 NILLNFQSS

-232 TLIKEGMSV
+232 TLIKEGMNV
-241 EHISLYQKVF
+241 EHINLYQKVF
-251 ESQIRLNKMLSK
+251 ESQIRLNRMLTK
-263 AIKEFGIDSFQA
+263 AIQEFDIDSFQA

-289 KYIEEV
+289 KYIEEI
-295 HQVTQSKLILDIEQA
+295 HQVTQSKLMLDIEQA
-310 KTWFKNGKPSQNH
+310 NTWFKNGKPSQSH

-339 DFLETKSIEKITALY
+339 DFLETKSIENITALY
-354 QDQNAKYPKALRKVS
+354 NDKNAKYTKALRKVS

-401 GSGSLTKNIDTNTV
+401 GSGSLSKNIDTATV
-415 KEALQNIGISNS
+415 KEALQNIGISSS

-441 MDMQISFDKTSYSFL
+441 MDMQISFDKALSSFL
-456 NLKAEIEPVKLKQY
+456 NLEAGIEAIKLKQH
-470 IAIYL
+470 IAVYL
-475 NSIDRPLSLV
+475 NSLDRPLSLN
-485 ETKNSSTEKHELIF
+485 EQDNNSIKNHELIF
-499 NQSFLE
+499 NRSFLE
-505 NIFKAQGCEKLITQA
+505 NIFEIQNCEELMIKAFLEHFEQTTKQ
-520 FHKYFKEEAKPNS
+520 NS
-533 NSINQLIEF
+533 QSIDQLIEF
-542 FIKYEQNFGTN
+542 FIQHEQNSGT
-553 SALVRLR
+553 STALVKLR
-560 EIVVKV
+560 EIVVKI
-566 YFLAHRLNSQSLYEK
+566 YFLAHRLNSQNLYQK

-591 NFFKL
+591 EFFKL
-596 ASKPLKQVEAFQK
+596 ASKPLKQIEAFQK
-609 YRYLA
+609 YRYLT
-614 WAQQLTEGFTKADDS
+614 WAQKLTEGFTKADDS
-629 LLELLITNRLNFK
+629 LLELLITNRLNLK

-653 LNTSRHQLIQ
+653 LNSSRYQLIQ
-663 ALGSFSKEEEGNHL
+663 VLSSFNKGEEGGHL
-677 YTIEKSFFE
+677 QAIEKSFFE

-701 GSFHDI
+701 GSFQDI
-707 QAMDNLGSLIGTL
+707 QAMDNLGSLIETL
-720 YLNISNCKQQEFSS
+720 YLNISNCKQQESLS
-734 TQNSGVHRLSR
+734 TENSGAHRLSR

-752 GARSGLYHN
+752 GVRSGLYHN
-761 LNKLKDKDVHFL
+761 LNKLKDKDVHVL

-840 GFCDKGYKFDQLKAE
+840 GVCDKGYKFDKLKAE

-861 KTAFIKAFNPNSE
+861 KTAFIKTFDPNHESE
-874 DTSVNIFDLNH
+874 SVSIFDLNG
-885 DKKIDCKDFKELYRI
+885 DQKLDSKDFKELYRV
-900 ICFRFDKLKQNRDP
+900 ICFRFDELKQNRDP

-924 ILNKANYYESLKT
+924 LLNKANYYESLKT
-937 KFSRYSEKQRFIFSE
+937 KFSRYSEQERFIFSE
-952 LESFFYLINSKLDA
+952 IESFFYLISSKLDT
-966 LAFKISQSSIKLDI
+966 LAFKVAQTSIKLDI
-980 HEYLNNLNKKIED
+980 NDYLNNLNKKIKA
-993 LEDNL
+993 LEENL
-998 ENYDSYQNEILKY
+998 ELHNTYQKEILEF
-1011 LNLNF
+1011 LNLNLAS